1 MPQPQLQ
8 QGSYVPPPLHSF
20 DAAPQQQYY
29 APIQAQAMQPYQ
41 APLAQAQYMQPPL
54 QQGSYVPPPMDMGM
68 QMPAPMAMPAPAM
81 PVQAVP
87 AQMSHVPMGAPFMQG
102 MPPAMPEGFHAP
114 PMGMPHEFAG
124 HEALPQ
130 HEANPF
136 LMGAGG
142 MPGMPGGGMPGMP
155 MPHGMAGMAMPHQV
169 MGAHPAMGGPPVAG
183 FGGAE

>member
-81 PVQAVP
+81 PVQAMPAPGWEMMAAPAMPVQAVP
-87 AQMSHVPMGAPFMQG
+87 AQMGHVPMATPFMPG
-102 MPPAMPEGFHAP
+102 VGSGMPDGFPHAVMPPAAP
-114 PMGMPHEFAG
+114 MELPGHPG
-124 HEALPQ
+124 HEGLGQ
-130 HEANPF
+130 HE
-136 LMGAGG
+136 
-142 MPGMPGGGMPGMP
+142 
-155 MPHGMAGMAMPHQV
+155 
-169 MGAHPAMGGPPVAG
+169 
-183 FGGAE
+183 

>member
-68 QMPAPMAMPAPAM
+68 MPPHMAMAAPAM

-87 AQMSHVPMGAPFMQG
+87 AQMGHPMDAMQ
-102 MPPAMPEGFHAP
+102 AMPMAMPQGFHAP
-114 PMGMPHEFAG
+114 
-124 HEALPQ
+124 
-130 HEANPF
+130 
-136 LMGAGG
+136 
-142 MPGMPGGGMPGMP
+142 
-155 MPHGMAGMAMPHQV
+155 
-169 MGAHPAMGGPPVAG
+169 
-183 FGGAE
+183 